1 MPQERRSPPCAIPCR
16 PAPCPT
22 PRTNRTDLVWLT
34 NTTTHRHVGTSRHL
48 FADSPTPGPR
58 TPPVPLRT
66 DRGPRDPVCRGARE
80 QAPQGVP
87 RSCRSC
93 LLLHLTIV
101 LALSRDSKCA
111 PDVIRGHGLG
121 RSATRS
127 TDAIPGCA
135 SRRAGDKVR
144 QSQVC
149 QARAPAATSG
159 RHRATAPR
167 SSPPPAYLPGRPP
180 APPPRRPPI
189 SPHPPSP
196 LTVHTAS
203 AMRRCAGY
211 RPLPRDTRLAPWAG
225 YPRQGLSSV
234 VSRDLHFECSSLFS
248 HVPLYPH
255 ALQCEAPL
263 PAIDAPRPH
272 SVA

>member
-167 SSPPPAYLPGRPP
+167 SSPTPSYLPPPSLPTHRPYRVGDAAMRGVSPASPRYPAGPVGRLSPPRPIVRRISRSAFRMQLLVLSRPP
-180 APPPRRPPI
+180 LSPRPPVRG
-189 SPHPPSP
+189 PSP
-196 LTVHTAS
+196 RH
-203 AMRRCAGY
+203 
-211 RPLPRDTRLAPWAG
+211 
-225 YPRQGLSSV
+225 
-234 VSRDLHFECSSLFS
+234 
-248 HVPLYPH
+248 
-255 ALQCEAPL
+255 
-263 PAIDAPRPH
+263 
-272 SVA
+272 